1 MYFRQE
7 RKSAQLSKYD
17 TVSKKGPK
25 MALGGSD
32 ARLIFR
38 KRVYKHI
45 KDIPNDPVEYQLL
58 YAECVAKVVRVI
70 S

>member
-1 MYFRQE
+1 
-7 RKSAQLSKYD
+7 
-17 TVSKKGPK
+17 

-58 YAECVAKVVRVI
+58 YAECVAKVVRVTI
-70 S
+70 RH